1 MNSVEGQMILNKLV
15 NLKVYLERCC
25 SLFNV
30 AAELKYQTDTHAD
43 YNMVHL
49 YRRVEGIKQ
58 EIQQSLTA
66 IITEIQMCVTQLEQ
80 MKSDN
85 E

>member
-30 AAELKYQTDTHAD
+30 GAELKYQADTQVD
-43 YNMVHL
+43 YNMVPI
-49 YRRVEGIKQ
+49 YR
-58 EIQQSLTA
+58 
-66 IITEIQMCVTQLEQ
+66 
-80 MKSDN
+80 
-85 E
+85 